1 MKKIKYLIFLASLGA
16 VSCAKLGENPR
27 SFIPAS
33 QFYKTQADAVAAV
46 TAAYSLLNSGANSIQ
61 TPYNTLFNT
70 GMDFMSDDEA
80 PGPGATNAD
89 VRSQAVLGH
98 SASGL
103 RILQIW
109 QQHYAAIKKANI
121 AIDTIPHIKFDA
133 TLNKRLVA
141 EAKFLRA
148 LYYFNLVRLYGDVPL
163 VLHDQTSI
171 KLSDLQIAR
180 TPYTT
185 VYAQIEKDLTEATAD
200 LPNSYASADVGRA
213 TAGAAQSILAKVY
226 LTERKWQQ
234 AATTALSVINGPYG
248 YDLFTNYPDV
258 FLPATKNGKE
268 HIFSAQFK
276 SNSLGQGNNQANRSV
291 LTGIPGITGSYADQ
305 VTFYTVPD
313 ASKPDG
319 KDHFFSVFKLYP
331 AQDKRKYETFV
342 THFLSPS
349 DGKYYGKLNDPKIL
363 LDSVPFYNKYWDPGT
378 IANLSESGAN
388 VPIIRF
394 SDVLLIHAEAEN
406 ELNGPTTAAYTSL
419 NRVRQRAGL
428 SALPDAVSGT
438 LSQNQLRQEIYLERR
453 LEFVFEYQRWFD
465 LIRERDGSDNGILEA
480 SLLTVGKTN
489 VSKGTISPI
498 IINGKPVANKFY
510 LFPIPQQEIDN
521 SNGKLKQNPGWN

>member
-1 MKKIKYLIFLASLGA
+1 MKTIKYYLLILTTVGA
-16 VSCAKLGENPR
+16 ASCAKLAENPQ
-27 SFIPAS
+27 SFIPATA
-33 QFYKTQADAVAAV
+33 FYKTQADAVAAV
-46 TAAYSLLNSGANSIQ
+46 TAAYSLLNAGSNAVQ

-70 GMDFMSDDEA
+70 GMNFMSDDDA

-98 SASGL
+98 SSSGL
-103 RILQIW
+103 RVLQIW

-121 AIDTIPHIKFDA
+121 AIDTIPHIAFDA

-171 KLSDLQIAR
+171 DLSDLQVPR
-180 TPYTT
+180 TPAAT
-185 VYAQIEKDLTEATAD
+185 VYAQIEKDLTEATVN
-200 LPNSYASADVGRA
+200 LPNSYTGADIGRA

-234 AATTALSVINGPYG
+234 AVTTSDGVINGPYG
-248 YDLFTNYPDV
+248 YDLFANYPDV

-276 SNSLGQGNNQANRSV
+276 SNSLGQGNNQAPRSV
-291 LTGIPGITGSYADQ
+291 LTGIPGIVGSYADQ

-313 ASKPDG
+313 VTKPDG
-319 KDHFFSVFKLYP
+319 KDHFFSVYKLYS
-331 AQDKRKYETFV
+331 AQDKRKSETFV
-342 THFLSPS
+342 TRFLSPV
-349 DGKYYGKLNDPKIL
+349 DGKYYGKLNDLKIAG
-363 LDSVPFYNKYWDPGT
+363 DSVPFFNKYWDPGVVS
-378 IANLSESGAN
+378 NLSESSAN
-388 VPIIRF
+388 VSIIRF
-394 SDVLLIHAEAEN
+394 SEVLLINAEAEN
-406 ELNGPTTAAYTSL
+406 ELNGPTAKAYVSL

-428 SALPDAVSGT
+428 TSIVSGT
-438 LSQNQLRQEIYLERR
+438 QTQDQLRQEIYLQRR

-465 LIRERDGSDNGILEA
+465 LIRERDGNDNGILETA
-480 SLLTVGKTN
+480 LLTVGKTN
-489 VSKGTISPI
+489 ISKGAVTPF

-521 SNGKLKQNPGWN
+521 SNGKLTQNPGW

>member
-1 MKKIKYLIFLASLGA
+1 MKTKNIKYLIILVAFAA
-16 VSCAKLGENPR
+16 VSCAKLKEDPR

-46 TAAYSLLNSGANSIQ
+46 TAAYSLLNAGANSVQ

-70 GMDFMSDDEA
+70 GMNFMGDDEG

-89 VRSQAVLGH
+89 VRSQSVLGH

-121 AIDTIPHIKFDA
+121 AIDTIPDIKFDA

-171 KLSDLQIAR
+171 NLSDLQIQR
-180 TPYTT
+180 TAAAT
-185 VYAQIEKDLTEATAD
+185 VYAQIETDLTNAAAD
-200 LPNSYASADVGRA
+200 LPNNYTGPDVGRA
-213 TAGAAQSILAKVY
+213 TAGAANSLLAKVY
-226 LTERKWQQ
+226 LTERKWDKAVAQ
-234 AATTALSVINGPYG
+234 AEAVINGPYG
-248 YDLFTNYPDV
+248 YDLFANYADV

-276 SNSLGQGNNQANRSV
+276 SNSQGQGNNQAPRSI
-291 LTGIPGITGSYADQ
+291 LNGIPGIVGSYADQ
-305 VTFYTVPD
+305 VVFYPVPD
-313 ASKPDG
+313 ATKPGGVD
-319 KDHFFSVFKLYP
+319 KFFSIYKLYP
-331 AQDKRKYETFV
+331 ANDKRKRVSFV
-342 THFLSPS
+342 TRFQSPATNLW
-349 DGKYYGKLNDPKIL
+349 YGKLNDATIPN
-363 LDSVPFYNKYWDPGT
+363 DSIPFFNKYYDPGV
-378 IANLSESGAN
+378 ASNEAESGAN

-406 ELNGPTTAAYTSL
+406 ELNGPTAKAYASI
-419 NRVRQRAGL
+419 NRVRKRAGL
-428 SALPDAVSGT
+428 DDLAGLDQASFRNAV
-438 LSQNQLRQEIYLERR
+438 YLERR

-465 LIRERDGSDNGILEA
+465 LIRERDASGNGILEA
-480 SLLTVGKTN
+480 SLLKVGKTN
-489 VSKGTISPI
+489 VSKGAA
-498 IINGKPVANKFY
+498 GKFY

-521 SNGKLKQNPGWN
+521 SNGKLTQNPGWQ